1 MRWTATLAAFLPVLA
16 AVSRAQEP
24 AAVLLRLHP
33 RVGDTLHMVLD
44 QQTEVSVAPVAGAAA
59 SARPV
64 RTAIAIHSQTIVRSV
79 RGASTVVLTIV
90 DSVRLSSS
98 DAHAAARAADTQR
111 AFEGQQ
117 MELQLGAD
125 GRVESARDARGALV
139 PRQVS
144 DAMAAMPAVFPQ
156 KPVHVGEQWTRELA
170 LPASGPL
177 AGSGSGRAKATF
189 RLDSLGRRGSTAFV
203 SMRGDILP
211 ESGGSAVALS
221 GSIAGTMQLDR
232 NRGWMTESRVLVTLE
247 SLVTPPLASGL
258 APTRFLT
265 RVTQHLSTMDKR

>member
-1 MRWTATLAAFLPVLA
+1 MRWTATSAALSLVLA

-24 AAVLLRLHP
+24 ATVVLRLHP
-33 RVGDTLHMVLD
+33 RVGDPLHMLRD
-44 QQTEVSVAPVAGAAA
+44 QRTEVDAVPVAGAPA
-59 SARPV
+59 SARRV
-64 RTAIAIHSQTIVRSV
+64 RIASAIHSPTIVRSV
-79 RGASTVVLTIV
+79 PGASPVAVTIV

-111 AFEGQQ
+111 ALEGQQ

-139 PRQVS
+139 PRQVA

-156 KPVHVGEQWTRELA
+156 KAVHVGEQWTRELA

-189 RLDSLGRRGSTAFV
+189 RLDSLGRRGSIAFV

-211 ESGGSAVALS
+211 ESGGGAVAFS
-221 GSIAGTMQLDR
+221 GSIAGTMHLARDT
-232 NRGWMTESRVLVTLE
+232 GWLC
-247 SLVTPPLASGL
+247 
-258 APTRFLT
+258 
-265 RVTQHLSTMDKR
+265 D